1 VDLETAK
8 LALDIEMGPNDAD
21 AATVRDY
28 LKELLLTVLIEEESF
43 SGKRPFG
50 NSGWQYEL
58 LGPIES
64 AGIDCNDS
72 EALFADLVNALAA

>member
-1 VDLETAK
+1 MDLETAK
-8 LALDIEMGPNDAD
+8 RALDIEMGPNDAD
-21 AATVRDY
+21 ASTVRDY

-58 LGPIES
+58 LGPIEA